1 MNVGVRGEKG
11 TRGFGGSKHQE
22 SGPGEGLIGG
32 LDEGNSNGN
41 QL

>member
-1 MNVGVRGEKG
+1 MNLEAMETKG
-11 TRGFGGSKHQE
+11 RRGFGGSKDKE
-22 SGPGEGLIGG
+22 SGPGEGLIRG